1 MNKWLLR
8 TQERWTDV
16 LPDNL
21 ASAQSEN
28 ELQRMILRGV
38 AQGARVS
45 DIARSL
51 KLSRAQACQLHK
63 AALLAKAV
71 PVLIYFKA
79 RDIKTSTQQPE

>member
-1 MNKWLLR
+1 
-8 TQERWTDV
+8 
-16 LPDNL
+16 
-21 ASAQSEN
+21 
-28 ELQRMILRGV
+28 MILRGV

-51 KLSRAQACQLHK
+51 GLNRAQACQLHR

-79 RDIKTSTQQPE
+79 RD